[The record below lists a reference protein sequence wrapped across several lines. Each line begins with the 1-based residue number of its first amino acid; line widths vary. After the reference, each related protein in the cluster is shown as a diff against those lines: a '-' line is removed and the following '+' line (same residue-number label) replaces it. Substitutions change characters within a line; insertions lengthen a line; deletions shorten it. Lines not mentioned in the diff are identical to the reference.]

1 MNTLPNDAF
10 KTINPSESGLGCK
23 WYKFLVYFGLW
34 AAAIINVFLGILY
47 LCSCPYL
54 GASKAVYADY
64 PALQN
69 TDFIYGL
76 YRVIFGGF
84 LFYTAWSMLKR
95 KFEAP
100 ILLYGASLSSILTGF
115 SYPFCA
121 ASNIIS
127 SLPRYMKE
135 GVTSTFTSPFSA
147 YPIRPTTGAE
157 FLVSFYGFV
166 IIVLAVAGLV
176 WNMLYFNKRDNWFE
190 RKKAVKIKK

>member
-10 KTINPSESGLGCK
+10 KTVKPSESGLGCK
-23 WYKFLVYFGLW
+23 WYNFLVRFGIW
-34 AAAIINVFLGILY
+34 AGAAINLVLGVLY
-47 LCSCPYL
+47 LCSIPYL

-76 YRVIFGGF
+76 YRVIFGVF
-84 LFYTAWSMLKR
+84 LLYAGWAMLKR
-95 KFEAP
+95 KYEAP

-121 ASNIIS
+121 ASNMVS

-135 GVTSTFTSPFSA
+135 GVTSTFTSPFSSF
-147 YPIRPTTGAE
+147 PIRPTTAAE
-157 FLVSFYGFV
+157 FLVSFYGF
-166 IIVLAVAGLV
+166 IIIAIAVAGLV

-190 RKKAVKIKK
+190 KKKAVKAKK